1 MAVARRP
8 RRSSKGNGSVGE
20 LKGLIDSL
28 IKENQKLKRQLA
40 RMESKTAGIAAT
52 TATKGLTAI
61 TRRLERA
68 LASTSTGR
76 KRSGNSST
84 SAGRSRRS
92 TTAAPKARKP
102 ASPETQ
108 AKRLAALA
116 RAREGPSCEKG
127 SNRFLAT
134 SSPQLAFGPV
144 STQIRVKR
152 RHA

>member
-8 RRSSKGNGSVGE
+8 RRSSKGKGSVGE
-20 LKGLIDSL
+20 LKGLVDSL

-40 RMESKTAGIAAT
+40 RMETKAIGTAAT

-68 LASTSTGR
+68 LGSTSTGR
-76 KRSGNSST
+76 KSST
-84 SAGRSRRS
+84 SAGRTRRS
-92 TTAAPKARKP
+92 TAAAPKVRKP

-116 RAREGPSCEKG
+116 RAREARAAKKA
-127 SNRFLAT
+127 AT
-134 SSPQLAFGPV
+134 SS
-144 STQIRVKR
+144 
-152 RHA
+152 

>member
-20 LKGLIDSL
+20 LKGLVDSL

-40 RMESKTAGIAAT
+40 RMESKTVGIAAT
-52 TATKGLTAI
+52 SATKGLTAI

-68 LASTSTGR
+68 LGSTGIGR
-76 KRSGNSST
+76 KSST
-84 SAGRSRRS
+84 SGRPRRS
-92 TTAAPKARKP
+92 TTAAPKVRKP

-116 RAREGPSCEKG
+116 RAREARAAKK
-127 SNRFLAT
+127 AAA
-134 SSPQLAFGPV
+134 SS
-144 STQIRVKR
+144 
-152 RHA
+152 

>member
-20 LKGLIDSL
+20 LKGLVDSL

-40 RMESKTAGIAAT
+40 RMETKTVGIAAT
-52 TATKGLTAI
+52 TATKGLAAI

-68 LASTSTGR
+68 LGSTSTRR
-76 KRSGNSST
+76 KSSGNSST

-92 TTAAPKARKP
+92 TTAAPKARQP

-116 RAREGPSCEKG
+116 RAREARAAKKA
-127 SNRFLAT
+127 AT
-134 SSPQLAFGPV
+134 SS
-144 STQIRVKR
+144 
-152 RHA
+152 

>member
-20 LKGLIDSL
+20 LKGLVDSL

-40 RMESKTAGIAAT
+40 RIESKAVGIAAT
-52 TATKGLTAI
+52 TATKGLAAI

-68 LASTSTGR
+68 LASTSSGR
-76 KRSGNSST
+76 KSSGNSSN
-84 SAGRSRRS
+84 RSRRS

-116 RAREGPSCEKG
+116 RAREARAAKKA
-127 SNRFLAT
+127 AT
-134 SSPQLAFGPV
+134 SS
-144 STQIRVKR
+144 
-152 RHA
+152 

>member
-20 LKGLIDSL
+20 LKGLVDSL

-40 RMESKTAGIAAT
+40 RIESKAVGIAAT
-52 TATKGLTAI
+52 TATKGLAAI

-68 LASTSTGR
+68 LGSTRDGRRASVRTSTSVGR
-76 KRSGNSST
+76 ASRSN
-84 SAGRSRRS
+84 AP
-92 TTAAPKARKP
+92 TAKPRKP

-116 RAREGPSCEKG
+116 RARETRAAKK
-127 SNRFLAT
+127 AKA
-134 SSPQLAFGPV
+134 SS
-144 STQIRVKR
+144 
-152 RHA
+152 

>member
-8 RRSSKGNGSVGE
+8 RRSSKGNGSVSE
-20 LKGLIDSL
+20 LKGLVDSL

-40 RMESKTAGIAAT
+40 RMESKTVGIAAT

-61 TRRLERA
+61 MRRLERA
-68 LASTSTGR
+68 LGSTSTGR
-76 KRSGNSST
+76 KSSRNSST

-116 RAREGPSCEKG
+116 RAREARAAKKA
-127 SNRFLAT
+127 AT
-134 SSPQLAFGPV
+134 SS
-144 STQIRVKR
+144 
-152 RHA
+152 

>member
-20 LKGLIDSL
+20 LKGLVDSL

-40 RMESKTAGIAAT
+40 RMESKAVGIAAT

-68 LASTSTGR
+68 LGSTSTGR
-76 KRSGNSST
+76 KSSRNSST

-116 RAREGPSCEKG
+116 RAREARAAKK
-127 SNRFLAT
+127 AAA
-134 SSPQLAFGPV
+134 SS
-144 STQIRVKR
+144 
-152 RHA
+152 